1 MATGVLAVNLQTLPY
16 QFDGLGIISIVIWA
30 FDIILYLSILSS
42 YAAKWILF
50 PRTTSEHFDAEMELT
65 M

>member
-1 MATGVLAVNLQTLPY
+1 MATGVLGVNLQVLPY
-16 QFDGLGIISIVIWA
+16 QFKGLGIISIIIWA
-30 FDIILYLSILSS
+30 FDILLYFSILSC